1 MRKIALLLCLVFSFN
16 VFSEECHKVPIME
29 LSPGDICSIKD
40 PDFLEYRYDEGIAYC
55 ERRVWGSTRDKV
67 YELYGIAEENRHRYT
82 IDHIIP
88 LSIGGSNDIKN
99 LWAEH
104 KDIRDARRPKE
115 FHWYLALARGEV
127 TQVQAIKT
135 ALESK
140 HNPDYAPRDFC
151 RNRNK
156 RK

>member
-1 MRKIALLLCLVFSFN
+1 MRKIALFLCLVLSFN
-16 VFSEECHKVPIME
+16 VFSGECHKVPMMD

-40 PDFLEYRYDEGIAYC
+40 PDFLEYRYEEGIAYC
-55 ERRVWGSTRDKV
+55 ERRVWASLRDRV
-67 YELYGIAEENRHRYT
+67 YELYGIDEENRHRYT

-115 FHWYLALARGEV
+115 FRWYLQLSRGEI
-127 TQVQAIKT
+127 TQVEAIKI

-140 HNPDYAPRDFC
+140 HNPNYAPEGFC
-151 RNRNK
+151 DKRNER
-156 RK
+156 